1 MSCSVCPRRRG
12 SRVEHSGR
20 QAGRQGARSPR
31 VARGVRPGAR
41 AARPR
46 RGGTRRRAG
55 RHRAVAPAQ
64 AAGREAGRSA
74 GHDRGSGG
82 SGRAGHGRSRE
93 PAGGGGVARCG
104 TRCGRALGRGRW
116 VAHRPTGPGGAG
128 ARRRDHRRAR
138 GAARELPARGA
149 HTRDRPHGAGR
160 LRRGRAA
167 PQRERGRRGGG
178 GRRRAPGCRAAVG
191 VGRAGRGGGRG
202 GAARARGGRRRE
214 PHRAGC
220 GGRWHGGQASRG
232 DRRAARRSAR
242 RSHRRPAPPGRRPS
256 GHPDPRPRRPA
267 GVTALPSGASAT
279 PTPPATQAVQALL
292 DVYARVGPLFV
303 GGEGAELI
311 AEDGTRYLDF
321 VAGIGVNAL
330 GYNHPVIRAAVE
342 RALGSGLIHVS
353 NLYRSEAG
361 ERLAE
366 ELVAR
371 SFADRAFFCNSGA
384 EANEAAFKFARKW
397 SGKSEIVAFSGSFHG
412 RLFATLAA
420 TDRPDYR
427 KPFEPLV
434 PGIRIVAREDWAAVD
449 HAVSASRTAAVIVEP
464 VQGEGGVRPVD
475 AEWLGFLRELCDS
488 RGVAVIFDEVQCGL
502 GRTGTLFAYE
512 QAGVVPDILTLAKP
526 LAGGLPMG
534 AVLVTSAVA
543 AALKPGDHA
552 TTFGGGPLV
561 AGVALEVVRTIAD
574 PAFLAEVRRKAE
586 WLGAHLARLAAGAP
600 RVREV
605 RGRGLMWGLELAE
618 PAAPI
623 VAAARERGLLVVTA
637 GPQVIRLLPPLVITV
652 PELERGVAILGEIL
666 A

>member
-1 MSCSVCPRRRG
+1 MSCSVSPRRRG
-12 SRVEHSGR
+12 SRAEHASR
-20 QAGRQGARSPR
+20 QAGRQRARSPR
-31 VARGVRPGAR
+31 LARVVRPGAR

-46 RGGTRRRAG
+46 GRSARRWAG
-55 RHRAVAPAQ
+55 RQRAVAPARP
-64 AAGREAGRSA
+64 ARREAGRSA
-74 GHDRGSGG
+74 GHDPGGGG
-82 SGRAGHGRSRE
+82 SGRAGHGRPGE
-93 PAGGGGVARCG
+93 PAGGDRAARRGPRRGRPVRCG
-104 TRCGRALGRGRW
+104 WRI
-116 VAHRPTGPGGAG
+116 AHRPARLGRARPRGRDRPG
-128 ARRRDHRRAR
+128 ARRPAR
-138 GAARELPARGA
+138 KLPARRA
-149 HTRDRPHGAGR
+149 HAGDRPHGAGR
-160 LRRGRAA
+160 VRCGGPT
-167 PQRERGRRGGG
+167 PQRERGRRGSGDR
-178 GRRRAPGCRAAVG
+178 GRPRGCRAAARL
-191 VGRAGRGGGRG
+191 GRPGGGGGWG
-202 GAARARGGRRRE
+202 GAARARGGRRRDA
-214 PHRAGC
+214 HRARRR
-220 GGRWHGGQASRG
+220 GRRYGGQVARG
-232 DRRAARRSAR
+232 DRRPARRSPRRPHR
-242 RSHRRPAPPGRRPS
+242 RSASPGRRSS
-256 GHPDPRPRRPA
+256 GHADPRARRPA

-279 PTPPATQAVQALL
+279 PTPPATEAPQALL

-303 GGEGAELI
+303 RGEGAELI
-311 AEDGTRYLDF
+311 AQDGTRYLDF

-330 GYNHPVIRAAVE
+330 GYNSAVIRGAVE

-366 ELVAR
+366 ELVGR

-420 TDRPDYR
+420 TDRPEYR

-434 PGIRIVAREDWAAVD
+434 PGIRIVPREDWAAVD

-475 AEWLGFLRELCDS
+475 AEWLGFVRELWDS

-561 AGVALEVVRTIAD
+561 AGVALEVVRTIAA
-574 PAFLAEVRRKAE
+574 PEFLAEVRRKGE
-586 WLGAHLARLAAGAP
+586 WLGGRLAQLADRRA
-600 RVREV
+600 RVAEV
-605 RGRGLMWGLELAE
+605 RGRGLMWGVELTE
-618 PAAPI
+618 PAAPF
-623 VAAARERGLLVVTA
+623 VAAARERHVLVATA
-637 GPQVIRLLPPLVITV
+637 GPTVVRLIPPLVITQE
-652 PELERGVAILGEIL
+652 ELERGVAILEDVL